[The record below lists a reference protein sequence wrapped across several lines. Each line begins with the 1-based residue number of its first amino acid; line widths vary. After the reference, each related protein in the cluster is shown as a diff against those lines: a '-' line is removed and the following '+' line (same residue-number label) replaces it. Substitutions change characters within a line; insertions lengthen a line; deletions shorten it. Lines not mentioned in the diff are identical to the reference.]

1 MEFYRLKTNT
11 AEIPVHQRSIQTR
24 HHKYFFSTF
33 SFSVAQSLH
42 SIDLR
47 NRRYLCSGEKRFFPW
62 PKTLLQNHKR
72 AADLRRNDMQSE
84 ECFMITFLINQMP
97 NSPMLVF
104 TTDYDFFFSSNEKK
118 YLLFSIQQNIPG
130 ARKEIFLFKVIFILF
145 LAVSKT
151 RYDGVKIHAL
161 QLTYLSCCF
170 RQIFL

>member
-1 MEFYRLKTNT
+1 MKFYRLKTNT

-24 HHKYFFSTF
+24 HHKHFFSTF

-47 NRRYLCSGEKRFFPW
+47 NRRYLCSGEKRFFSW

-72 AADLRRNDMQSE
+72 AADLRRNDMQSK

-104 TTDYDFFFSSNEKK
+104 TTDYDFFFSHRMKKNICCFQYSKTFLALEKK
-118 YLLFSIQQNIPG
+118 YFCFKSYSSYFWQC
-130 ARKEIFLFKVIFILF
+130 RKQDMME
-145 LAVSKT
+145 SKFM
-151 RYDGVKIHAL
+151 L
-161 QLTYLSCCF
+161 CN
-170 RQIFL
+170 

>member
-11 AEIPVHQRSIQTR
+11 AEIPVNQRSIQTR
-24 HHKYFFSTF
+24 HHKHFFSTF

-72 AADLRRNDMQSE
+72 AADLRRNDMQSK
-84 ECFMITFLINQMP
+84 ECFMITFLINEMP

-118 YLLFSIQQNIPG
+118 IFVVFNI
-130 ARKEIFLFKVIFILF
+130 AKHSWRQKRNIFVLSHIHLISGSVEN
-145 LAVSKT
+145 
-151 RYDGVKIHAL
+151 KI
-161 QLTYLSCCF
+161 
-170 RQIFL
+170 